1 MADFGEFRR
10 HWRPLLASFLG
21 LGSALSLNS
30 FILAIFAPYLL
41 DEFGWSRSEWAALGA
56 VQMLIMFC
64 LPVAGRLTDK
74 FGVRRVAM
82 VGALSYPVSLIAITQ
97 MDGSIGSYL
106 AIYVA
111 QTVICSTTTSTVYS
125 RVVAEV
131 FKVRR
136 GLALGIAG
144 SSPPM
149 VASFAA
155 PLLTGFV
162 QANGWR
168 EGYYLVAGLCAVAA
182 VATLLL
188 LETHRPAVAPA
199 IRVQREKGA
208 YRAIFASP
216 VFWIMLAAT
225 FLVNTPFLLATQQL
239 KLLVIDQGL
248 PDAVAAWA
256 ITAFA
261 VSQLAG
267 RVITGT
273 ALDYLPGHLIAAVS
287 FGLPVIGL
295 LLLAS
300 PMNAPAMI
308 IAGVALVAVGFGGE
322 GDIIPFLVTRHFG
335 IRIYSTVLGMLSAA
349 MGGAI
354 GFGNLLLS
362 AIFQAGGSYNTYL
375 LFAAAAAF
383 TGSSMFLLLGV
394 KLLQRPVIGAESAA
408 AP

>member
-97 MDGSIGSYL
+97 MDGSLSTYL

-111 QTVICSTTTSTVYS
+111 QTVICSATTSTVYS

-144 SSPPM
+144 SSPPL

-168 EGYYLVAGLCAVAA
+168 GGYYLVAGLCAVAA

-188 LETHRPAVAPA
+188 LEPHRGPAAPVA
-199 IRVQREKGA
+199 RVQREKGV

-216 VFWIMLAAT
+216 VFWIMLVAT

-239 KLLVIDQGL
+239 KLLVIDQGM
-248 PDAVAAWA
+248 PDAIAAWA

-273 ALDYLPGHLIAAVS
+273 ALDYLPGHLIAAIS
-287 FGLPVIGL
+287 FGLPVLGL

-300 PMNAPAMI
+300 PMNAPLVI

-322 GDIIPFLVTRHFG
+322 GDIIPFLVTKHFG

-375 LFAAAAAF
+375 LMAAAAAF
-383 TGSSMFLLLGV
+383 AGSAMFLLLGA
-394 KLLQRPVIGAESAA
+394 KRLQRDLIGGAPAA

>member
-1 MADFGEFRR
+1 MGDFSEFRQ

-41 DEFGWSRSEWAALGA
+41 EEFGWSLSQWAALGA

-64 LPVAGRLTDK
+64 LPIAGRLTDK

-97 MDGSIGSYL
+97 MDGSIGTYL
-106 AIYVA
+106 AIYIA

-131 FKVRR
+131 FKARR

-168 EGYYLVAGLCAVAA
+168 DGYYLVAGFCAVAA
-182 VATLLL
+182 VVTLLL
-188 LETHRPAVAPA
+188 LEPHRRSGAPVAKV
-199 IRVQREKGA
+199 RREKGV
-208 YRAIFASP
+208 YRAIFANP
-216 VFWIMLAAT
+216 VFWIMLIAT

-239 KLLVIDQGL
+239 KLLVLDQGL
-248 PDAVAAWA
+248 ADNVAAWA

-273 ALDYLPGHLIAAVS
+273 ALDYLPGHIIAAVS

-295 LLLAS
+295 VLLAS
-300 PMNAPAMI
+300 AMNSPAAI
-308 IAGVALVAVGFGGE
+308 LAGVALVAVGFGGE
-322 GDIIPFLVTRHFG
+322 GDIIPFLVTKHFG

-354 GFGNLLLS
+354 GLGNLLLS
-362 AIFQAGGSYNTYL
+362 AIFQAGGGYNTYL
-375 LFAAAAAF
+375 VIAATAAF
-383 TGSSMFLLLGV
+383 IGSAMFLLLGV
-394 KLLQRPVIGAESAA
+394 KRFQRPVTGAENAA
-408 AP
+408 TP